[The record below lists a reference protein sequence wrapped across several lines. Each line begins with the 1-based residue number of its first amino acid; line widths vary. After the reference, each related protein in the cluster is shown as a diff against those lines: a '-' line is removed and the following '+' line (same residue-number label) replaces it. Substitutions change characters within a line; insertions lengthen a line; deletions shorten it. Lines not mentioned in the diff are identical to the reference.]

1 MKYRVLCYLLLPVT
15 AAFAAAPEVSNIRAN
30 QRAGTKLVDIY
41 YDVTDAENDPLT
53 VAIQISSN
61 AGSSWNIP
69 ARTLTGDVNFNVTP
83 GANRHIVWNA
93 GADWNRNYT
102 TQGKVRILADDAPTT
117 PPVSTMAFV
126 PAGFS
131 NPGREIYTSA
141 FFMDKT
147 EVSKAEWDAVYSWA
161 ITNGYDF
168 FSSGSAAGSDF
179 PVTHINWHDAIKWCN
194 ARSEKEGLTPCYYT
208 DTGRTVVYRAGLT
221 ALDNNWVDWD
231 ANGYRLPT
239 RAEWLKAYWGGNEG
253 SNFYPWPSSGGSSG
267 DHINGSFGNYRRSYD
282 PWETTYNENATPV
295 GYYDGNQTPSGVDM
309 SNGYGLYD
317 MFGNVSEWCWD
328 RSFSGW
334 YDQPEA
340 QDDNSKGPNDGTG
353 RRRSVYGLNFED
365 YASTSTHSNYF
376 DDTYTQDSI
385 GFRTVRTH

>member
-1 MKYRVLCYLLLPVT
+1 MKKCLLLLFVPFSLIH
-15 AAFAAAPEVSNIRAN
+15 AAPPEVSNITAT

-41 YDVTDAENDPLT
+41 YDVTDAENDALT
-53 VAIQISSN
+53 VAVQISSN

-83 GANRHIVWNA
+83 GTGNHILWNA

-117 PPVSTMAFV
+117 PPIASMSFV

-131 NPGREIYTSA
+131 NPGKEIYTSA

-147 EVSKAEWDAVYSWA
+147 EVSKAAWDVVYSWA
-161 ITNGYDF
+161 IVNGYVFDNA
-168 FSSGSAAGSDF
+168 GSATASDH
-179 PVTHINWHDAIKWCN
+179 PVVNINWHDAVKWCN

-208 DTGRTVVYRAGLT
+208 DAGKTAVYRTGLV

-231 ANGYRLPT
+231 ADGYRLPT

-267 DHINGSFGNYRRSYD
+267 DHINGSFGNYRGSGD
-282 PWETTYNENATPV
+282 PWDNGTSPV
-295 GYYDGNQTPSGVDM
+295 AYYDGNQSPVGVDM
-309 SNGYGLYD
+309 ANGFGLYD
-317 MFGNVSEWCWD
+317 LFGNVEEWCWD
-328 RSFSGW
+328 RSFSSW
-334 YDQPEA
+334 YSEPEA
-340 QDDNSKGPNDGTG
+340 QDDNSKGPNSGLGRSRSRYGNHYDDNTNYSGTTSG
-353 RRRSVYGLNFED
+353 Y
-365 YASTSTHSNYF
+365 YA
-376 DDTYTQDSI
+376 DTTAYTI
-385 GFRTVRTH
+385 LGFRTVRSH